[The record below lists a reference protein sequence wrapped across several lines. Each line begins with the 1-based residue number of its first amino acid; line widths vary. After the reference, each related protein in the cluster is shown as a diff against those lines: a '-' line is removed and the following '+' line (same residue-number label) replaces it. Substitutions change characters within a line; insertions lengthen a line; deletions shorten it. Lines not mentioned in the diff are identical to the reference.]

1 MTRTTNKA
9 LQPDWH
15 SAAFV
20 LRASCP
26 SDECMV
32 SGGLKLA
39 TMKYFSEHPSG
50 WHLTK
55 HLNRLKMCR
64 AYSCSSDLSEP
75 NPNVFQELGLCPSI
89 GKDALL
95 SNRLASHYPPT
106 LLAPTKR

>member
-1 MTRTTNKA
+1 
-9 LQPDWH
+9 
-15 SAAFV
+15 
-20 LRASCP
+20 
-26 SDECMV
+26 V

-39 TMKYFSEHPSG
+39 TMKYFSECPSG

-89 GKDALL
+89 GRDALL
-95 SNRLASHYPPT
+95 LKQIGKSLPADLVGAH
-106 LLAPTKR
+106 